1 MEIKKLWDI
10 ILRRKWIIIQAFVL
24 VFAIILIGTLL
35 QKPTYF
41 AQCNML
47 IEQQGTQEALLR
59 SIGLEQVSEMLFS
72 MNLGQRSGVVA
83 VEVMKIMT
91 KPVLDRVTQRLDM
104 KDWRGEPMQGPDLKI
119 PSPTFF
125 WFPLRGVSVKPHK
138 QANIMTIVGYSPE
151 PQEAIDLCNTL
162 AQVYMETDIESK
174 HKETADAARFAEEQ
188 SIRAKADWNEAKRK
202 FKEYQEVE
210 GLVDFD
216 VEANILINKIADL
229 RADQNVL
236 ELALKESER
245 YQETIPDPY
254 LIGGASLSNAG
265 QISQLKSALAD
276 LESQLKSD
284 LTKYTE
290 NHPSILALKQEIKEL
305 ETKLVTEKQIFQ
317 ESGST
322 RYKELEEQ
330 IADYKKQLH
339 EFPEKLYIMAQ
350 LSLQADTYEKM
361 YEMLLDMKYRLNI
374 TEAMQISKLSVIEP
388 AWKAKVYAPNVELN
402 LIIALALGI
411 VLGFGLGFLIEY
423 LDDTIKDG
431 ETIQTLLELPL
442 LGTIPMISKKE
453 SRFLDTLPAG
463 EHDRERH
470 LLTEAYNIIGYNI
483 KLGSIDSP
491 LKHVMVTSSAPSEGK
506 TSISSNLGINMA
518 MKGKKTVLIDSDFP
532 RPNIYKIF
540 GLSNDKGLTNVLMG
554 ENTLDEVIQ
563 NSNTPGLNIITTGP
577 KPPSTAI
584 LFESQQMKDLIKE
597 LELRFDFIIFDTPP
611 VLTINDPVILGS
623 YVDKTILVVAANEAS
638 RQMIK
643 QAISTLRKSHNHL
656 LGVVLNK
663 FRTEGSH
670 YYYYYYH
677 YYYTSSE
684 PGNGFKKLWRNSLV
698 ALGLKKRRRRHRT
711 HRAVSRQN

>member
-138 QANIMTIVGYSPE
+138 QANIMTIAGYSPE